1 MEELYLHFSVFEQTG
16 SFNEG
21 DSISGFDREK
31 EKKNLNSLRDINN
44 SVCKY
49 DDSFLVIFHSRN
61 RRAETS

>member
-31 EKKNLNSLRDINN
+31 EKKSEFIEGY
-44 SVCKY
+44 K
-49 DDSFLVIFHSRN
+49 
-61 RRAETS
+61 

>member
-16 SFNEG
+16 STREIQYL
-21 DSISGFDREK
+21 DSIGK
-31 EKKNLNSLRDINN
+31 KKKNLNSLRDINN

-61 RRAETS
+61 RRAQTN